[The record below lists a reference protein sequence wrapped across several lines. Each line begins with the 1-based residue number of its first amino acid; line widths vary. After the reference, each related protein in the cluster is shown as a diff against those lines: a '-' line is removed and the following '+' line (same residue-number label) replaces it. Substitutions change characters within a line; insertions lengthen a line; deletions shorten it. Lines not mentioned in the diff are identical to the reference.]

1 LDSYELIKI
10 AGAFLGALLLA
21 MWLNV
26 VSGAI
31 FTHAKLVKPG
41 YPLPAAQE
49 TAAAGN
55 GAPAPSV
62 PPISSQQVEHHVALG
77 GLALLFARL

>member
-10 AGAFLGALLLA
+10 AGAFLGA
-21 MWLNV
+21 
-26 VSGAI
+26 GAI